1 MSRIG
6 EIFEKWTGSVHD
18 AAFKAA
24 FQKRELAK
32 ELFRRCFPEK
42 IVRQID
48 FRYLKLANRSYVDEK
63 LKDRH
68 SDIVYQTKIRG
79 KTAFLYLL
87 FEHQSKPDFWM
98 IFRLLC

>member
-1 MSRIG
+1 MSSIG
-6 EIFEKWTGSVHD
+6 EHFAKSPGSPHD

-32 ELFRRCFPEK
+32 SFFQHYFPEK

-48 FRYLKLANRSYVDEK
+48 FRHLKLANRSYVDEK
-63 LKDRH
+63 LKDKH
-68 SDIVYQTKIRG
+68 SDIFYQTKIRG
-79 KTAFLYLL
+79 KNAFLYLL

>member
-1 MSRIG
+1 LSKIG
-6 EIFEKWTGSVHD
+6 EHFEKSPGSPHD

-32 ELFRRCFPEK
+32 RFFQIAFPEK

-63 LKDRH
+63 LKERH

-79 KTAFLYLL
+79 KTAFLYIL